1 MKIRLGYNNY
11 REFVFRRGFMKIKR
25 RRQSNLSKVTI
36 KLKGRI
42 DEDAEDLMREEL
54 QHFIDEYMKF

>member
-1 MKIRLGYNNY
+1 MKIRLDYNNY
-11 REFVFRRGFMKIKR
+11 REFVFRRGFMKIKHR
-25 RRQSNLSKVTI
+25 RHSNLSKVTI

-42 DEDAEDLMREEL
+42 DEDAENLMREEL